1 MPETDT
7 TTVLP
12 TAVPCPKCGYDL
24 RGHPDRVR
32 CPECGTDV
40 QVSTAIE
47 EATRWL
53 DLRLLDLWSIGVL
66 QATGGAAVFVTL
78 IAIRQGHYVAL
89 LLGLMAGLCVSTAT
103 LWFLAVAP
111 AIVLR
116 SRRPF
121 IRMLGLEHLGKLR
134 RWLLMDAALVVLV
147 PLLFVILTG
156 T

>member
-1 MPETDT
+1 MPEADT

-12 TAVPCPKCGYDL
+12 SAAPCPKCGYDL

-53 DLRLLDLWSIGVL
+53 DLRLLDLWSIAVL
-66 QATGGAAVFVTL
+66 QATGGAAVLVTL

-89 LLGLMAGLCVSTAT
+89 LLGLMAGLCASTAT

-111 AIVLR
+111 AIILR

-121 IRMLGLEHLGKLR
+121 IRTLGLEHLGKLR

-147 PLLFVILTG
+147 PLLFAILTG